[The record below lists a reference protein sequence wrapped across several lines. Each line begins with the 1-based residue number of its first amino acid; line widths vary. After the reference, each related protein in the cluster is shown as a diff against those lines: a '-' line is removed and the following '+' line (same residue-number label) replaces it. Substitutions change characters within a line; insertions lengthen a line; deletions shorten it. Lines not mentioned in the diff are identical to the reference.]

1 MKENDEILDVTS
13 ALVPPLLSAL
23 DALQMA
29 SRFMHPPNIAAV
41 VEAISDKQLA
51 VRDGLQAFQTAEWPE
66 NLERFFVAVK
76 ESAENALEAF
86 AAFDEAVKQAEPAM
100 AAYKAMGLATK
111 AVESM
116 YPVASMLA
124 PVSRFYLEDSSRS
137 DDSLLNRLED
147 ADTSKP
153 DVGVMHANN
162 SSRERGGFSM
172 YVPEYYEGEEVPLVV
187 ALHGGSGHGRN
198 FLWSW
203 LVAARSKNAILVA
216 PTSLGGTWALMDP
229 ERDINHLE
237 SLVSYVRK
245 NWNIDSKKILLTGM
259 SDGGTFTY
267 VAGLEKNSAFTHLAP
282 CSASFHPML
291 LEAADA
297 DRLNGLP
304 IYLIHG
310 ALDWMF
316 SAEVARSAEESFL
329 KAGSSIEYHEVEDL
343 SHVYPRE
350 FSARILDWMME
361 NRL

>member
-1 MKENDEILDVTS
+1 MKKNDEILDVTS

-41 VEAISDKQLA
+41 VEVISDKQLA
-51 VRDGLQAFQTAEWPE
+51 VRDGLHTFQSAEWPE

-86 AAFDEAVKQAEPAM
+86 AFFDEAVKQSEPAM
-100 AAYKAMGLATK
+100 TAYRAMGLVTK
-111 AVESM
+111 ALESM

-137 DDSLLNRLED
+137 NDLLLKRLED
-147 ADTSKP
+147 ADTSKS

-162 SSRERGGFSM
+162 SDRERGGFSM
-172 YVPEYYEGEEVPLVV
+172 YVPEYYQGEETPLVV

-203 LVAARSKNAILVA
+203 LVAARSKNAIVVA
-216 PTSLGGTWALMDP
+216 PTSLGGTWSLMDP
-229 ERDINHLE
+229 QSDIQHLE

-245 NWNIDSKKILLTGM
+245 NWSIDSKKILLTGM

-291 LEAADA
+291 LEAADPE
-297 DRLNGLP
+297 RLKGLP
-304 IYLIHG
+304 IYLMHG

-316 SAEVARSAEESFL
+316 SAQVARSAKDSFST
-329 KAGSSIEYHEVEDL
+329 AGSSIEYHEVEDL

-350 FSARILDWMME
+350 FSAKILDWMTG

>member
-1 MKENDEILDVTS
+1 
-13 ALVPPLLSAL
+13 
-23 DALQMA
+23 
-29 SRFMHPPNIAAV
+29 
-41 VEAISDKQLA
+41 
-51 VRDGLQAFQTAEWPE
+51 
-66 NLERFFVAVK
+66 
-76 ESAENALEAF
+76 
-86 AAFDEAVKQAEPAM
+86 
-100 AAYKAMGLATK
+100 
-111 AVESM
+111 
-116 YPVASMLA
+116 
-124 PVSRFYLEDSSRS
+124 
-137 DDSLLNRLED
+137 
-147 ADTSKP
+147 
-153 DVGVMHANN
+153 
-162 SSRERGGFSM
+162 
-172 YVPEYYEGEEVPLVV
+172 
-187 ALHGGSGHGRN
+187 
-198 FLWSW
+198 
-203 LVAARSKNAILVA
+203 
-216 PTSLGGTWALMDP
+216 MDP
-229 ERDINHLE
+229 ESDIQHLE

-350 FSARILDWMME
+350 FSARILDWMMG